1 MQTVV
6 LVLHFTLYYFL
17 FICTPTADLRAT
29 CDYDAEIYLDPLSL
43 SIFLV
48 CVSQSITCG
57 PFFLSQPAVMKPACR
72 SSLLL

>member
-48 CVSQSITCG
+48 CV
-57 PFFLSQPAVMKPACR
+57 
-72 SSLLL
+72 